1 MIKFSIVISTCNREV
16 YLLDALSS
24 ALVARPELSE
34 IIVVNDGEVFSHKL
48 VIFFNE
54 NDIKHISTE
63 GYQGPSVSRNTGVQ
77 AALGEW
83 ILFLDDDDVVMP
95 TYWHCLSRHL
105 NDEANVSDIYWGFSS
120 IKMFKDRRSIS
131 KIQGEVFDFVF
142 NNFNFKDLRDRL
154 GGLGAG
160 FWISRDLYLK
170 VGGLKVDLLV
180 NEDTDFCL
188 RLAAKPSVCLQT
200 DGVGVF
206 VFNGNHAQGSRLSIT
221 RSSNAE
227 NRARCFRIIIE
238 ENIQIIRTCIKTE
251 YWIWMRCLKFSAKIF
266 DRDIIKLFW
275 KISGLNLFLKLKLSG
290 FYISCYMGALFAKM
304 LQFKKFE

>member
-16 YLLDALSS
+16 YLLDALNS
-24 ALVARPELSE
+24 ALVARPDLSE

-54 NDIKHISTE
+54 NDIKNISTA

-105 NDEANVSDIYWGFSS
+105 NDEVKVNDIYWGFSS

-131 KIQGEVFDFVF
+131 KIQGEVFEFVF
-142 NNFNFKDLRDRL
+142 NNSNFKDLRDRL

-227 NRARCFRIIIE
+227 YRARCFRIIIE
-238 ENIQIIRTCIKTE
+238 ENIQTINTCIKTE
-251 YWIWMRCLKFSAKIF
+251 YWIWMRCLKFSAKILEG
-266 DRDIIKLFW
+266 DILKLFW
-275 KISGLNLFLKLKLSG
+275 KISGLNLILKLKLSG
-290 FYISCYMGALFAKM
+290 FYISCYMGALFVKM
-304 LQFKKFE
+304 LQFKKLE

>member
-24 ALVARPELSE
+24 ALVARPDLSE

-54 NDIKHISTE
+54 NDIKHISTA

-227 NRARCFRIIIE
+227 NRVRCFRIVIE

-266 DRDIIKLFW
+266 DGDIIKLFW

-290 FYISCYMGALFAKM
+290 FYISCYMGALFVKM

>member
-54 NDIKHISTE
+54 NDIKHISTA

-95 TYWHCLSRHL
+95 TYWQCLSRHL

-266 DRDIIKLFW
+266 DGDIIKLFW

-290 FYISCYMGALFAKM
+290 FYISCYMGALFVKM